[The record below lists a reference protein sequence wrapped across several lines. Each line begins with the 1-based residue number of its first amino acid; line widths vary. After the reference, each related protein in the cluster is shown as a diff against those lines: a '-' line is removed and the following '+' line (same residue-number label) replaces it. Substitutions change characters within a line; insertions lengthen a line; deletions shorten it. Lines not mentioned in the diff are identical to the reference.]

1 MTLYRIILQDRL
13 RLGRD
18 RDEEF
23 ASLQEAEAFANTL
36 PREGTTCVYQVRC
49 YAEGGFRALAAVERY
64 VVWNDT
70 PRYAALEANLSGGR
84 LNTIP

>member
-1 MTLYRIILQDRL
+1 MNLYRIILQDRL

-23 ASLQEAEAFANTL
+23 ASLPEAEAFVNTL
-36 PREGTTCVYQVRC
+36 PMEGTTCVYQVRM
-49 YAEGGFRALAAVERY
+49 YANGGFRALTGVERY

-70 PRYAALEANLSGGR
+70 RRYAALERNRQAAG
-84 LNTIP
+84 